1 MTEEMPS
8 LLWMET
14 LTAIPCSRSRTEIT
28 KFHLENKQ
36 VHGHGLSLSRFQ
48 NSNFT
53 LQIAFSFCFV
63 ISCFIPEEPQV
74 PSAFH
79 TLDEAVI

>member
-1 MTEEMPS
+1 MTEETPS
-8 LLWMET
+8 LLWLET

-53 LQIAFSFCFV
+53 LQIV